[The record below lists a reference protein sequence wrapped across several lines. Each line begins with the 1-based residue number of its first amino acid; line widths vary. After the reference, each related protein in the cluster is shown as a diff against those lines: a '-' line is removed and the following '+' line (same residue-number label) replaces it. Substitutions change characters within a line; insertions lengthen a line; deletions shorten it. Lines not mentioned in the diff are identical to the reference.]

1 MGITLQ
7 EFLRK
12 KGAIGLLSLLH
23 ERPRTY
29 SEIEPEIEVV
39 SDTIITRRDEAA
51 ELGLLNISLGDA
63 DVGTKKVYHL
73 TDMGEFLTEK
83 MAREGLISNYRKMR
97 TLEQLVDEQTDTVV
111 RWVGENPSQL
121 LQFEEADGTIIQDQS
136 QTDPSPTG
144 ETNPG
149 DDETGQNA
157 NTAAIDDGGDE
168 GSEGNEGTEQEES
181 SDESDLGNQGAES
194 REQPPTATVEEQLED
209 VDPSN
214 TSQGSLS
221 DLGPGEPDD
230 GETD

>member
-1 MGITLQ
+1 MGNTLQ
-7 EFLRK
+7 EFLRR

-23 ERPRTY
+23 ERPMTY
-29 SEIEPEIEVV
+29 SEIEPEIEVT

-83 MAREGLISNYRKMR
+83 MAREGLVSNYRKMR
-97 TLEQLVDEQTDTVV
+97 TLEQLVDEQTDTIV

-144 ETNPG
+144 ETDPG
-149 DDETGQNA
+149 DDETGQNT
-157 NTAAIDDGGDE
+157 NTAAIDNGGE
-168 GSEGNEGTEQEES
+168 GSEDDEGPEQEES
-181 SDESDLGNQGAES
+181 SDESDPGNQGTES

-209 VDPSN
+209 KDPSN

-221 DLGPGEPDD
+221 DLGPDESEDE
-230 GETD
+230 ETD

>member
-7 EFLRK
+7 EFLRR

-29 SEIEPEIEVV
+29 SEIEPEIGVT

-51 ELGLLNISLGDA
+51 ELGLLNVSLGEGE
-63 DVGTKKVYHL
+63 VGTKKVYHL
-73 TDMGEFLTEK
+73 TNMGEFLTDK

-97 TLEQLVDEQTDTVV
+97 TLEQLVDEQTDALVT
-111 RWVGENPSQL
+111 WVSENPSQL

-157 NTAAIDDGGDE
+157 NTAATDNGGEGSADDE
-168 GSEGNEGTEQEES
+168 GPDQGES
-181 SDESDLGNQGAES
+181 SDESDTGNQGTES

-221 DLGPGEPDD
+221 DLGPGEPEDE
-230 GETD
+230 ETD